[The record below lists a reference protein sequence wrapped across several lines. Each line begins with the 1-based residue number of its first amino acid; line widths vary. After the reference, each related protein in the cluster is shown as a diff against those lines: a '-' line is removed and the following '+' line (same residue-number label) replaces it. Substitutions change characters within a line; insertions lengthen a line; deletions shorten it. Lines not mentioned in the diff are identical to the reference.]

1 MNHFFLIFLI
11 KFIINNIL
19 KKTKI
24 TFTNPLVKVSSLD
37 FKLNI
42 KVLNI
47 LSRKSHNLFNQ
58 ILMRSY
64 RINS

>member
-11 KFIINNIL
+11 KIIINNIL

-42 KVLNI
+42 KVLYIKSKIAQPFQSNI
-47 LSRKSHNLFNQ
+47 TAV
-58 ILMRSY
+58 I
-64 RINS
+64 